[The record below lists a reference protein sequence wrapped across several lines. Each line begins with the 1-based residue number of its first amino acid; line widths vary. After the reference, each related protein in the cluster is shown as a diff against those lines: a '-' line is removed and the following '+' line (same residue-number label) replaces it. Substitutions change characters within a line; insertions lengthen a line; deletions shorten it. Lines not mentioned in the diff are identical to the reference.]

1 MISII
6 DSTSIPLCNEEYI
19 DSTTTPNNEICE
31 NFKYQMAGYYFKPP
45 VSSLQ
50 VRDELTNSWLDD
62 SYLNS
67 ILTILETTALVSE
80 IASIQ
85 SETSRRLSLEKITE
99 VSSEIRELSEKDVHF
114 NKILANT
121 LTEVDFI
128 LDKDGIN
135 YRIRVEIEE
144 DIEIP
149 EWKEFLILIQISI
162 TNHKELVQLWRK
174 ISENVRNKIESI
186 KSENEI
192 LREYKNFTIILE
204 EI

>member
-1 MISII
+1 
-6 DSTSIPLCNEEYI
+6 L
-19 DSTTTPNNEICE
+19 
-31 NFKYQMAGYYFKPP
+31 AGYYFKPP

-62 SYLNS
+62 SNLNS
-67 ILTILETTALVSE
+67 ILTILETRALISE
-80 IASIQ
+80 IASVQ
-85 SETSRRLSLEKITE
+85 SETSRRFPLEKITE
-99 VSSEIRELSEKDVHF
+99 ISSEIRELSEKDLHF
-114 NKILANT
+114 NKIMANT

-144 DIEIP
+144 DIEVP
-149 EWKEFLILIQISI
+149 EWKEFLILIQVSI
-162 TNHKELVQLWRK
+162 TNYKELVQLWSK

-192 LREYKNFTIILE
+192 LRGYKNFTIILE
-204 EI
+204 EIE